1 MCVIT
6 FVSYSI
12 YHIYK
17 KITII
22 KMHFYDLNSPQMQ
35 IVTNLLHFDFCVDIL
50 FEEQYS
56 IGVISQV
63 AHLKKWGNK
72 CLIIID
78 KKSRVPVYEQI
89 KNQIIT
95 FIRVG
100 VYVAHA
106 KLPSIRSISADTAT
120 NVNTVKKAFSELE
133 LSGVIYT
140 VPGIGSFVSEN
151 ALESS
156 NISAK
161 AMRQLADDIEV
172 AKSIGVTAEQITEL
186 VNSIYKEENND

>member
-1 MCVIT
+1 MG
-6 FVSYSI
+6 
-12 YHIYK
+12 
-17 KITII
+17 
-22 KMHFYDLNSPQMQ
+22 D
-35 IVTNLLHFDFCVDIL
+35 
-50 FEEQYS
+50 
-56 IGVISQV
+56 
-63 AHLKKWGNK
+63 K

-100 VYVAHA
+100 VYAAHS

-161 AMRQLADDIEV
+161 AMRQLSDDIEV